1 MAKRETDEITI
12 PAVAVDA
19 FNEAIQ
25 QVAPDKQ
32 STPTGKIFSE
42 TDVENIRKQEKDKMY
57 KRLEEADA
65 RTKAMEEQLN
75 KMREQFEKTSGD
87 TENVED
93 GVVKETENSETTS
106 LDYDKVLED
115 STKVDVAGF
124 HNVTEND

>member
-1 MAKRETDEITI
+1 MGKKAKEHRKKVAKRN
-12 PAVAVDA
+12 A
-19 FNEAIQ
+19 
-25 QVAPDKQ
+25 
-32 STPTGKIFSE
+32 
-42 TDVENIRKQEKDKMY
+42 NIKKQEKKME
-57 KRLEEADA
+57 KVWM
-65 RTKAMEEQLN
+65 TAMEEQLN

-115 STKVDVAGF
+115 STKVEVAGF

>member
-1 MAKRETDEITI
+1 MGKKAKEHRKKVAKRKANI
-12 PAVAVDA
+12 
-19 FNEAIQ
+19 
-25 QVAPDKQ
+25 KQ
-32 STPTGKIFSE
+32 
-42 TDVENIRKQEKDKMY
+42 QEKKME
-57 KRLEEADA
+57 KVWM
-65 RTKAMEEQLN
+65 TAMEEQLN

>member
-1 MAKRETDEITI
+1 MEKKEKKHRKKVAKRNANI
-12 PAVAVDA
+12 
-19 FNEAIQ
+19 
-25 QVAPDKQ
+25 KQ
-32 STPTGKIFSE
+32 
-42 TDVENIRKQEKDKMY
+42 QEKKME
-57 KRLEEADA
+57 KVWM
-65 RTKAMEEQLN
+65 TAMEEQLN

-115 STKVDVAGF
+115 STKVEVAGF

>member
-1 MAKRETDEITI
+1 MGKKAKEHRKKVAKRNANI
-12 PAVAVDA
+12 
-19 FNEAIQ
+19 
-25 QVAPDKQ
+25 KQ
-32 STPTGKIFSE
+32 
-42 TDVENIRKQEKDKMY
+42 QEKKME
-57 KRLEEADA
+57 KVWM
-65 RTKAMEEQLN
+65 TAMEEQLN

-115 STKVDVAGF
+115 STKVEVAGF

>member
-1 MAKRETDEITI
+1 MGKKAKEHRKKVAKRNANI
-12 PAVAVDA
+12 
-19 FNEAIQ
+19 
-25 QVAPDKQ
+25 KQ
-32 STPTGKIFSE
+32 
-42 TDVENIRKQEKDKMY
+42 QEKKME
-57 KRLEEADA
+57 KVWM
-65 RTKAMEEQLN
+65 TAMEEQLN

-93 GVVKETENSETTS
+93 GVVKQTENSETTS